1 MPFQWARAAFVEA
14 VMRPLV
20 WLLAGP
26 RVTAPDNLKVDEPLL
41 IIANHVTA
49 FDAPLIEYALPGALR
64 RRIAIAMSGEML
76 DGFRQFRDQNP
87 QHPTG
92 RFFPLGPLYY
102 LLVTALFNVFPLPRR
117 RDFQPSFAHAGKA
130 MDHGYSVMVFPEG
143 ARSPEGTLA
152 RFRPGIG
159 LLAKQCGAAV
169 LPVAI
174 RGLGELKTREKRW
187 FRSGAIEVRVGE
199 PIRFSPMESEAAI
212 TTRLQAEVER
222 LMQGA

>member
-1 MPFQWARAAFVEA
+1 
-14 VMRPLV
+14 
-20 WLLAGP
+20 
-26 RVTAPDNLKVDEPLL
+26 
-41 IIANHVTA
+41 
-49 FDAPLIEYALPGALR
+49 
-64 RRIAIAMSGEML
+64 
-76 DGFRQFRDQNP
+76 
-87 QHPTG
+87 
-92 RFFPLGPLYY
+92 
-102 LLVTALFNVFPLPRR
+102 
-117 RDFQPSFAHAGKA
+117 
-130 MDHGYSVMVFPEG
+130 MVFPEG